1 MTDRHKRRGGYSSV
15 LGKAVIPGT
24 EFIRDIAIEHLE
36 KGQFQPRST
45 GFDLEALNDLS
56 LSIKAEG
63 VMQPI
68 IVRKLAIDRY
78 EIIAGERRW
87 KAAKNAGLTV
97 VPAVIRKI
105 SDQSAIAIGLIEN
118 IQRED
123 LNPVE
128 ESRALLQLQDG
139 FGYTQQEVAD
149 AVGKSRS
156 AVTNLMRLASLEP
169 AVQRQLEVGDIQLGH
184 AKCLLGLTGDE
195 QVTAGR
201 EVASQDLTV
210 RQTEDL
216 VKGILSP
223 EEKQK
228 RKKRE
233 HDPELLKLQTQIFDS
248 IGMKTKITA
257 SSGEGGKVTI
267 YFESD
272 SDLHSIGELLNGT
285 TKNS

>member
-201 EVASQDLTV
+201 EVAAQALTV

-216 VKGILSP
+216 VKGILNP
-223 EEKQK
+223 AEKQK

-233 HDPELLKLQTQIFDS
+233 HDPELLKLQAQIFDS

>member
-201 EVASQDLTV
+201 EVAAQALTV

-216 VKGILSP
+216 VKGILNP
-223 EEKQK
+223 AEKQK

-267 YFESD
+267 YFESE